1 MRLKINREAFLKG
14 LNVASKAIGAKSPLP
29 VMTQLKL
36 TLDEKGLDL
45 LGSNN
50 ELAIKTTIPFILD
63 GQAIISDYEFG
74 GALVNSR
81 IVTEIVRRVEGE
93 SISLELVDDTIVEIG
108 DGKSSFKLNAMRI
121 EEYPELDLEADGV
134 VLNLPSQTFTKMVDQ
149 TAFAAST
156 KEQRPILTAVNLEAV
171 EAKIVATATDSA
183 RLSRKEIPIDK
194 IVKINANIPA
204 RVLIEVAHLIEKDMD
219 VLISVS
225 DKKVLFAFDNTVVTS
240 RLIGGDYPNTH
251 NIIPKTFNFFLEV
264 NSREIISAMERV
276 SLLSIERENVV
287 KLSMSEEAVEVSS
300 KSAQVGSASERIATF
315 SYTGE
320 PFEVSFNSEYVMA
333 AIRAAQCD
341 DITIAFLGEM
351 KPFVVRNNKD
361 DSQVQLVTP
370 VRTY

>member
-14 LNVASKAIGAKSPLP
+14 LNVASKAIGSKSPLP
-29 VMTQLKL
+29 VMSQIKL
-36 TLDEKGLDL
+36 TLDDKGLDI

-50 ELAIKTTIPFILD
+50 EIAIKTGIPFMSE
-63 GQAIISDYEFG
+63 GKTHISDYEFG
-74 GALVNSR
+74 GALLNSR

-93 SISLELVDDTIVEIG
+93 TISLEIVDDTIVEIG
-108 DGKSSFKLNAMRI
+108 DGKSSFKLNSMRV
-121 EEYPELDLEADGV
+121 EEYPELEMDADGV
-134 VLNLPSQTFTKMVDQ
+134 VVHLPSKTFVKMVEQ

-156 KEQRPILTAVNLEAV
+156 KEQRPILTAVNLEAMDS
-171 EAKIVATATDSA
+171 KIIATATDSA

-204 RVLIEVAHLIEKDMD
+204 RVLSEVAHLIEKETDL
-219 VLISVS
+219 LISIS
-225 DKKVLFAFDNTVVTS
+225 DKKILISFDNTVITS
-240 RLIGGDYPNTH
+240 RLIGGEYPNTH

-264 NSREIISAMERV
+264 NSKEIIAAMERV

-287 KLSMSEEAVEVSS
+287 KLTMSEDTVEVSS
-300 KSAQVGSASERIATF
+300 KSAQVGSASERITTF
-315 SYTGE
+315 SYTGD

-333 AIRAAQCD
+333 AIKAAQCE

-351 KPFVVRNNKD
+351 KPFVVKNTKD